1 MLQFFGSQTVRKNWV
16 TEQQLLQ
23 VFLPRSKYLLISWLQ
38 SQSSVILEPEKRKS
52 VTTFSPSVCHAVM
65 GLDAMI
71 LVFLIFSLKPA
82 LSLSSFTL
90 IKRLFISFAFCH

>member
-38 SQSSVILEPEKRKS
+38 SLFTVILKPKKRKS
-52 VTTFSPSVCHAVM
+52 VTHCFYFFPFHLPLSDGTVCHDV
-65 GLDAMI
+65 
-71 LVFLIFSLKPA
+71 
-82 LSLSSFTL
+82 SF
-90 IKRLFISFAFCH
+90 FNVEF